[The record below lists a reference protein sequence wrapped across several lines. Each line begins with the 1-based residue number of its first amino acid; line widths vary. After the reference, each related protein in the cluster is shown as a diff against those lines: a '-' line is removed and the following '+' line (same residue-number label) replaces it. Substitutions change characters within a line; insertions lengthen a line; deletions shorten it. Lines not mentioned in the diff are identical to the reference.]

1 MLETSENMKD
11 QDQKLQEPKMNS
23 KSQNIKEDQSEDKL
37 NDNLYHN
44 ELIADE
50 NGQNNFKDMKVDLVN
65 MDDDEFDDSDFNQI
79 IDIQKD
85 NKSNNDEGSATIE
98 QDNLLASTS

>member
-1 MLETSENMKD
+1 
-11 QDQKLQEPKMNS
+11 MNS